1 MAAISKRLQDIH
13 ILLPNPCDEEH
24 KLSWNFSEKIERQCI
39 DFFRY
44 FVKNHQLLNIEYSAH
59 CSKLARDLATKN
71 IDQLEEQI
79 KEALMLAEILEI
91 IYRDYLIVPREA
103 ARLGRDKLVYKQLL
117 ASKYE
122 FQGSNLPVNAS
133 ASLSNDVRLQTLPA
147 NIIRH
152 MFARSKRLMILA
164 IPLVNDGNKYSSWIK
179 HLDSYVQ
186 PFFAYAAWMF
196 FVPRISVNLFLT
208 GKHLLPG
215 YWMSEKE
222 KSLGWQ
228 TRLNAQMERRWLE
241 LGNDIPALIVTS
253 LSCFV
258 LIGSLAPI
266 ANTVA
271 TISLLYDVVL
281 SLERARVETNRMNQ
295 LKAQYNQNLNS
306 GNLSPHEA
314 AETKDYLKHLENRWS
329 FDKKRIAIMTTCNT
343 ILSIAF
349 ILSLPTFPPLLAIVA
364 GAIAILTT
372 VALFTAIKLI
382 DKYKPVDKVS
392 IPSNLQAHGFF
403 NKPRRNDDDDDDT
416 RSINDLDTISVA
428 TCC

>member
-1 MAAISKRLQDIH
+1 MAAILKRLQENQIF
-13 ILLPNPCDEEH
+13 IPNPFDEEH
-24 KLSWNFSEKIERQCI
+24 KFSWHFAEKIECQHV

-59 CSKLARDLATKN
+59 CSKLARDLANKN
-71 IDQLEEQI
+71 LGQLEEEI
-79 KEALMLAEILEI
+79 KEALMIAEILEI

-103 ARLGRDKLVYKQLL
+103 ARLGKDKLVYKKLL
-117 ASKYE
+117 EAKYE
-122 FQGSNLPVNAS
+122 FQDSNLPADTRV
-133 ASLSNDVRLQTLPA
+133 SLSNDIRLQTLPA
-147 NIIRH
+147 NLIRQI
-152 MFARSKRLMILA
+152 FVRSRRLMILA

-179 HLDSYVQ
+179 HLDSYFQ
-186 PFFAYAAWMF
+186 PLFSYAAWMF

-215 YWMSEKE
+215 YWMSNKE

-241 LGNDIPALIVTS
+241 LGNDIPALIVTT
-253 LSCFV
+253 LTCFV
-258 LIGSLAPI
+258 LIGSLALI

-281 SLERARVETNRMNQ
+281 SLERLRVETNRMNQ
-295 LKAQYNQNLNS
+295 LKAQYKDILIS
-306 GNLSPHEA
+306 GNLSPQETT
-314 AETKDYLKHLENRWS
+314 ETKDYLIHLENRWS

-349 ILSLPTFPPLLAIVA
+349 ILSLPAFPPLLAIVA

-372 VALFTAIKLI
+372 VALFTTIKLI
-382 DKYKPVDKVS
+382 DKYKPVDKVT
-392 IPSNLQAHGFF
+392 IPSNLQSHGFF
-403 NKPRRNDDDDDDT
+403 NRPRENDDDDIPLA
-416 RSINDLDTISVA
+416 RLKLN
-428 TCC
+428 

>member
-1 MAAISKRLQDIH
+1 MAAILKRLQENQIF
-13 ILLPNPCDEEH
+13 IPNPFDEEH
-24 KLSWNFSEKIERQCI
+24 KFSWHFAEKIECQHV

-59 CSKLARDLATKN
+59 CSKLARDLASKN

-103 ARLGRDKLVYKQLL
+103 ARLDKDKLVYKQLL
-117 ASKYE
+117 ASKYK
-122 FQGSNLPVNAS
+122 FQDLNLPINAN
-133 ASLSNDVRLQTLPA
+133 ASLSNDIRLQTLPA
-147 NIIRH
+147 NLIRNI
-152 MFARSKRLMILA
+152 FARSKRLMILA
-164 IPLVNDGNKYSSWIK
+164 IPLVNDGNKYSSWVK

-186 PFFAYAAWMF
+186 PLFSYAAWMF
-196 FVPRISVNLFLT
+196 FIPRISVNLFLT

-215 YWMSEKE
+215 YWMSDKE

-271 TISLLYDVVL
+271 TISLLYDVFL
-281 SLERARVETNRMNQ
+281 SLERLRVETNRMNQ
-295 LKAQYNQNLNS
+295 LKAQYNRTLNS
-306 GNLSPHEA
+306 GNLSSHEV
-314 AETKDYLKHLENRWS
+314 AETKDFLKHLENRWS

-372 VALFTAIKLI
+372 VALFATVKLI
-382 DKYKPVDKVS
+382 DKYKPVDKVT

-403 NKPRRNDDDDDDT
+403 NNPRKSDDDT
-416 RSINDLDTISVA
+416 RSTNDLDTISVT